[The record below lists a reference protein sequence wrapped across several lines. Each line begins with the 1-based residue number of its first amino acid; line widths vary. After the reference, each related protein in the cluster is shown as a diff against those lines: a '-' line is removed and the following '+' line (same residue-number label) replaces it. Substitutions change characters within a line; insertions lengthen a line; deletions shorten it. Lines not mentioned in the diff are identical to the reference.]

1 LKNRVI
7 DSIET
12 PDGGRCVDIFL
23 RPDGNYGFEI
33 YRRDVELLTGWFP
46 IGSNIDTTFLTEHS
60 ARQAAYDAAP
70 WIDSKKPNQLF

>member
-7 DSIET
+7 ASIET

-33 YRRDVELLTGWFP
+33 YRRDVESLTGWFP
-46 IGSNIDTTFLTEHS
+46 IGNNIDTLFLTEYS
-60 ARQAAYDAAP
+60 ARQAAYNATPWVAP
-70 WIDSKKPNQLF
+70 KKT